1 MPIEILCPRDGTE
14 RWGNLVGKGN
24 RNNRGH
30 KEFSEIQRLKHEI
43 QKLKRENSRLQ
54 KVLDRIDI
62 ERFNSLKELVSIQAK
77 ESKAEE
83 STRSLD
89 KLKEKWACF
98 ECGAGYLRLKIFP
111 KWDGDY
117 YYRCCSNEEC
127 GHKTKAQK
135 YSESIE
141 GVTE

>member
-1 MPIEILCPRDGTE
+1 M
-14 RWGNLVGKGN
+14 GKGS

-54 KVLDRIDI
+54 KILDRVDI

-77 ESKAEE
+77 EARAEE
-83 STRSLD
+83 NVKSLE
-89 KLKEKWACF
+89 KLKQKWICF
-98 ECGAGYLRLKIFP
+98 ECGVGYLRLKIFP

-117 YYRCCSNEEC
+117 YYRACSNEEC
-127 GHKTKAQK
+127 SHKTTAQK
-135 YSESIE
+135 YTDNVE
-141 GVTE
+141 GILE